1 MAAIE
6 STLLMGGVLLVVVLA
21 IGLVRDWERSPA
33 PERSQAGSVIDVFRH
48 PMTWTVGFV
57 VFALLLVIGATAFV
71 GGSNVLGIGQSGGEL
86 ILLGV
91 FGTAIVGFLFAGLY
105 AAGRNRGL
113 KDAQAAGIG
122 SILLALLL
130 VVIISLQLLTS

>member
-1 MAAIE
+1 MTAIG
-6 STLLMGGVLLVVVLA
+6 STVLMGGVLLVIILA
-21 IGLVRDWERSPA
+21 IGVIRDWERTPT
-33 PERSQAGSVIDVFRH
+33 PEGSQVGSVVEMLRNPI
-48 PMTWTVGFV
+48 TWTVGFV
-57 VFALLLVIGATAFV
+57 VFALLLVVGATAFV
-71 GGSNVLGIGQSGGEL
+71 GGSNVLGLGQAEGEL

-91 FGTAIVGFLFAGLY
+91 FGSAIVGFLFVGLY

-130 VVIISLQLLTS
+130 VVVISLQLLAT

>member
-21 IGLVRDWERSPA
+21 IGLVRDWERSPT
-33 PERSQAGSVIDVFRH
+33 PERNQAASVIGVFRN

-57 VFALLLVIGATAFV
+57 VFALLLAVGATAFV
-71 GGSNVLGIGQSGGEL
+71 GGSNVLGIGQTGGEL
-86 ILLGV
+86 ILFSV
-91 FGTAIVGFLFAGLY
+91 FGTAIVGFLFVGLY

-122 SILLALLL
+122 SILLALLVV
-130 VVIISLQLLTS
+130 VVIALRLLRA